1 MDKILRVIFIA
12 LCLIGAIVAAFT
24 CIHVLFGDEPITIV
38 KEWSCER
45 AVYSRSEQRLC
56 GVGLV
61 VRRRRGCLRVVDMLI
76 KEGQWPLMKRRLY
89 LRASVGCACE
99 GESPRSAQDEAFP

>member
-1 MDKILRVIFIA
+1 MTEYDGFREEKS
-12 LCLIGAIVAAFT
+12 CLVCGGV
-24 CIHVLFGDEPITIV
+24 ESEE
-38 KEWSCER
+38 EWSCER

-99 GESPRSAQDEAFP
+99 GERRMCAGGR